1 MLAVR
6 ASLAEINSHSG
17 DKPLEVVCLNEPK
30 GTVLGGTAEKIEELA
45 KMLEAGGF
53 KCFHLDVDFAFHS
66 AQTDPLLD
74 DLEEMAR
81 TGAVFYPPNLPII
94 SPLLDRVIFDE
105 KTINASYIRRATRE
119 TVNFLAAV
127 ETASRMSTVDETMV
141 ISSIHAD
148 VAWTPDKYLINKLRP
163 NDKKEVSDIDI
174 SDLTVR
180 EGLVAHKNTNVPQL
194 IQVSIWTADIN
205 SL

>member
-17 DKPLEVVCLNEPK
+17 DKPLEVACLNELK
-30 GTVLGGTAEKIEELA
+30 GTVLGGTVEEIEELA
-45 KMLEAGGF
+45 KMLEAAGF
-53 KCFHLDVDFAFHS
+53 KYFHLDVDFAFHS

-81 TGAVFYPPNLPII
+81 TGAIFYPPNLPII
-94 SPLLDRVIFDE
+94 SPLLGRVIFDE

-141 ISSIHAD
+141 TSVRNS
-148 VAWTPDKYLINKLRP
+148 TKRKQRLLELQLINHYAQYSPSTQTWHGR
-163 NDKKEVSDIDI
+163 S
-174 SDLTVR
+174 T
-180 EGLVAHKNTNVPQL
+180 
-194 IQVSIWTADIN
+194 SI
-205 SL
+205 